1 MSMIEFTAKVGN
13 LISFLFHFESEKNV
27 LKNRGC
33 FGKLCTRLFVLF
45 FQCVLACA
53 RENFNFRGSF
63 GEKLAFLFFNSFS
76 GEMNYSCTC

>member
-53 RENFNFRGSF
+53 GKILTFAGASVRN
-63 GEKLAFLFFNSFS
+63 
-76 GEMNYSCTC
+76 